1 MAGRPARG
9 PAVVGALVVLLV
21 AMVVADTWL
30 YLAQNRRRVPLDKLA
45 DPAFNPRLDGLVI
58 EPPHWKRNDA

>member
-1 MAGRPARG
+1 M
-9 PAVVGALVVLLV
+9 VGALVVLLV